1 MLIYVGNNDARA
13 MKTEFRT
20 QTELLAK
27 QKTWFSM
34 VHFQAVHC
42 CLSPVLQKSKKAR
55 HSGGDMKN
63 NVKHDIIRI

>member
-1 MLIYVGNNDARA
+1 MVIYVGNNDARA

-42 CLSPVLQKSKKAR
+42 CLSPVL
-55 HSGGDMKN
+55 
-63 NVKHDIIRI
+63 